1 MINIHYTSTF
11 YFERNRRQELQCKQA
26 NQDMSTVRIMNFIHK
41 TMTTFARLQ

>member
-11 YFERNRRQELQCKQA
+11 YFERNRRQELQRKQA
-26 NQDMSTVRIMNFIHK
+26 NQDMSTVRMNFIHK